1 MGLKESLELY
11 VKGDI
16 LDGDNK
22 WLCSKC
28 DKKRAALKRSCFG
41 KLSKYLILHLSRFE
55 FDFNAMRRKKLNS
68 RFEFPFNLNMEK
80 YTKEG
85 LARAEA
91 EKEKEK
97 QRDLEKK
104 KKKNKEKKDDEEEEE
119 EEVILETHPPEY
131 YEYKL
136 VGVIVHTGGAEAGH
150 YYSYAQSSDGKWW
163 EFNDVDVLPF
173 DVNDLDKETF
183 GGKHFVTMDDAA
195 NKNKKVRREVDK
207 PYNAYMLIYKQQL
220 VEKAAAADIKS
231 FEEENNAL
239 TLPDRIQQ
247 TIWTENLKFL
257 CDKNVFDF
265 DYLTFLW
272 QTVQLAQLRSSTVE
286 LTEGLQAIQIAT
298 CYVFEILV
306 RAKDNGTFPRWM
318 RTLYRMY
325 QQSEIGR
332 KWFLNKVATQQTWFI
347 NSMFFNAHKPA
358 RLAFADLLLAI
369 CSFQAATD
377 RNYYSD
383 FLKLSEADDKWPNI
397 EDGQEEITQIIRSL
411 DADKFCVARFI
422 VSMLRFLHFV
432 PKFHRSYQDFFKLL
446 LGIGHIG
453 WQERSLLIS
462 LGGIRSIVAFYLND
476 TPILH
481 FNRQVVG
488 RNDSGQRQTRRIAP
502 PRVSDIIKLLSLL
515 VRSSSTQSFPLSNNQ
530 NVDIED
536 MVDLPP
542 EDPTEEEKENEEKT
556 KKKKKKKKKS

>member
-1 MGLKESLELY
+1 MGQQDVNEFCARLFDQLETNLKGTNCSKCIDFAFGGTLINQMISQEMEECGHKSEREEAFHTVSLTVKNKTSLKESLELY

-104 KKKNKEKKDDEEEEE
+104 KKKNKDKNEEEKEEKKDDEEEEE

-136 VGVIVHTGGAEAGH
+136 VGVVVHTGGAEAGH

-220 VEKAAAADIKS
+220 GEKAAAADIKS

-239 TLPDRIQQ
+239 TLPDRIQ
-247 TIWTENLKFL
+247 
-257 CDKNVFDF
+257 
-265 DYLTFLW
+265 
-272 QTVQLAQLRSSTVE
+272 
-286 LTEGLQAIQIAT
+286 
-298 CYVFEILV
+298 
-306 RAKDNGTFPRWM
+306 
-318 RTLYRMY
+318 
-325 QQSEIGR
+325 
-332 KWFLNKVATQQTWFI
+332 
-347 NSMFFNAHKPA
+347 
-358 RLAFADLLLAI
+358 
-369 CSFQAATD
+369 
-377 RNYYSD
+377 
-383 FLKLSEADDKWPNI
+383 
-397 EDGQEEITQIIRSL
+397 
-411 DADKFCVARFI
+411 
-422 VSMLRFLHFV
+422 
-432 PKFHRSYQDFFKLL
+432 
-446 LGIGHIG
+446 
-453 WQERSLLIS
+453 
-462 LGGIRSIVAFYLND
+462 
-476 TPILH
+476 
-481 FNRQVVG
+481 
-488 RNDSGQRQTRRIAP
+488 
-502 PRVSDIIKLLSLL
+502 
-515 VRSSSTQSFPLSNNQ
+515 
-530 NVDIED
+530 
-536 MVDLPP
+536 
-542 EDPTEEEKENEEKT
+542 
-556 KKKKKKKKKS
+556 